1 MYNKNKLLLIVYSR
15 APSLLLYGVMSVV
28 NGTHNITCKLY
39 VEEHGLKICRTEW
52 RVSVQRKHGVGRAN
66 CNEVNDSIG
75 NISII
80 VINNWYLSITIWKNM

>member
-39 VEEHGLKICRTEW
+39 VEEHGLK
-52 RVSVQRKHGVGRAN
+52 VVGR
-66 CNEVNDSIG
+66 NEESQY
-75 NISII
+75 SESTALAEQI
-80 VINNWYLSITIWKNM
+80 VMR